1 MDSLKPEFPSKL
13 FEISNASGIVMEGTL
28 VLCVKQ
34 RLQDKEEHFLSK
46 CDFCCLFYVCTSAI
60 SKNMI

>member
-13 FEISNASGIVMEGTL
+13 FEISNASGTVMEGTL

-34 RLQDKEEHFLSK
+34 RLQVKEEHFL
-46 CDFCCLFYVCTSAI
+46 CFPNVMFVVCFMCV
-60 SKNMI
+60 K